1 MNLLMTAE
9 NGSKVFRGEK
19 TMTRRLRGLEEVNK
33 RPDNYRLMGQ
43 EDGNILLRRISDGGA
58 IKIKPQFQVGDIVA
72 IREPHYLWGQW
83 FKVLDTKKNCEKWY
97 FEERIE
103 FGKGVYFHD
112 NIPSEFEILK
122 GRSSIVGWYLRPGIF
137 MFAQHVRSRDRIT
150 QVICERLQ
158 DISHQDITAEGL
170 GNGYTEIGWNYAFGQ
185 LWNLINLKSGHGW
198 DKNEWVF
205 GYRFE
210 RVK

>member
-9 NGSKVFRGEK
+9 NGSKVFNGTK
-19 TMTRRLRGLEEVNK
+19 TMTRRLKGLEVVNQS
-33 RPDNYRLMGQ
+33 PNDYRLT
-43 EDGNILLRRISDGGA
+43 GNKYADILFRHVPTSTVVECH
-58 IKIKPQFQVGDIVA
+58 PQFRVGDIVS

-83 FKVLDTKKNCEKWY
+83 FKVWDTKKNRERWY

-103 FGKGVYFHD
+103 SGKGVYFPD
-112 NIPSEFEILK
+112 NIPIEFEILK
-122 GRSSIVGWYLRPGIF
+122 GHSSMVGWYLRPGMF
-137 MFAQHVRSRDRIT
+137 MFAQHIRSRVRIT
-150 QVICERLQ
+150 QVICHRLQ

-170 GNGYTEIGWNYAFGQ
+170 GDGYTEIGWNYAFGQ
-185 LWNLINLKSGHGW
+185 LWNSINLKSGHGW
-198 DKNEWVF
+198 DKNEWIF